1 MTPLEKL
8 RTIEEEMDSPDLAWT
23 DCGDTDTHVDTAI
36 FMGWLK
42 ELRAIREEMEKE
54 RAFLEAA
61 REFCAAFG
69 EPPDIDT
76 EGTKDPFFRM
86 IAAYRALEGT

>member
-8 RTIEEEMDSPDLAWT
+8 RRIEEEMCTVGRDFWDEDYANLSFALLQEWIET
-23 DCGDTDTHVDTAI
+23 MRT
-36 FMGWLK
+36 
-42 ELRAIREEMEKE
+42 IREEMEKE